1 MTAPPAETD
10 NALLESYSQLSD
22 GLRRPRG
29 SARLRAFVLSDGF
42 GHASLGLV
50 IINMVLM
57 CMGYAG
63 MSDEYAA
70 RLELIATVITLL
82 FVAEM
87 GLKLCALGCGG
98 YWTDGWNQ
106 LDGTIVIVSLF
117 DLGLTLAQALG
128 VLGGGNSANMSFLRI
143 LRMLRLLRILRLMK
157 SWRGLYNIVMT
168 LLRSL
173 PQMGNMM
180 VLMGLM
186 LCMFALLGM
195 QLFGGAFDE
204 EHGYGPDGAELPRYH
219 FDYFGPALL
228 TCLIIMTGS
237 WYDATVAAVG
247 VGGPS
252 AALFFVLVVVV
263 GCYLILNLFIAI
275 VLHTFASSTEEDD
288 EDPFL
293 KRGRTSSRSSA
304 GGSRSNSPEGRRNG
318 RSPSS
323 RVSFKWEGVPWAA
336 PVDNHPA
343 ADVSIGLFGPQSRVR
358 RLATALAFH
367 PRFDNFIIVVIV
379 VSSICLAIDS
389 PRLDPTSTL
398 AITLSWLDLVW
409 TAIFAFECIVKVIS
423 LGFVC
428 NGKRSYL
435 RDPWNVLD
443 FCIVVISVVVLLG
456 IPQLKSLRTAP
467 AAFVPTHQPR
477 ELDLLH
483 IVLAQPESS
492 ELCFMPS
499 CSTG

>member
-1 MTAPPAETD
+1 
-10 NALLESYSQLSD
+10 
-22 GLRRPRG
+22 
-29 SARLRAFVLSDGF
+29 
-42 GHASLGLV
+42 
-50 IINMVLM
+50 MVLM

-70 RLELIATVITLL
+70 RLELAATVITLL
-82 FVAEM
+82 FATEM
-87 GLKLCALGCGG
+87 GLKLCSLGCGG
-98 YWTDGWNQ
+98 YWADGWNQ

-117 DLGLTLAQALG
+117 DVGLSLAQSFG
-128 VLGGGNSANMSFLRI
+128 VLGSGNGANMSFLRI
-143 LRMLRLLRILRLMK
+143 LRMLRLLRVLRLMK
-157 SWRGLYNIVMT
+157 AWRGLYNIVMT

-173 PQMGNMM
+173 PQMANIM
-180 VLMGLM
+180 VLMGLV
-186 LCMFALLGM
+186 LFMFALLGM

-219 FDYFGPALL
+219 FDYFGPAML

-237 WYDATVAAVG
+237 WYDATVSAMG

-252 AALFFVLVVVV
+252 AALFVVLVVMV

-275 VLHTFASSTEEDD
+275 VLHTFASSTEDDD
-288 EDPFL
+288 EDSFL
-293 KRGRTSSRSSA
+293 RRGRTSSRSSA

-336 PVDNHPA
+336 SVDNSPVT
-343 ADVSIGLFGPQSRVR
+343 DVSLGLFGPQSRVR

-367 PRFDNFIIVVIV
+367 PRFDGFIIAVIA

-389 PRLDPTSTL
+389 PRLDPASTL

-409 TAIFAFECIVKVIS
+409 TAIFVFECLVKVVS
-423 LGFVC
+423 LGFVN

-443 FCIVVISVVVLLG
+443 FGIVVISVVVLLG
-456 IPQLKSLRTAP
+456 IPQLKSLRMAP
-467 AAFVPTHQPR
+467 AAFLPTHQPER
-477 ELDLLH
+477 ARSLH
-483 IVLAQPESS
+483 VVPAHPERSK
-492 ELCFMPS
+492 LCAMLSFP
-499 CSTG
+499 TG